1 MPNKRRREQLKSAR
15 AASLEVYKK
24 RRSEANSLPNSA
36 QLRVDDR
43 KLSTS
48 TADTTD
54 TEGESGTWLWNE
66 SANETDS
73 DTEDEENGNH
83 EKKLEGNESRTEE
96 AVSSEVHKVEIK
108 WSREGQDKLRGGYGK
123 VSKRTQMR
131 HQKSAR
137 EFLQN
142 IRYLGI
148 MATKSRP
155 GHEFNS

>member
-15 AASLEVYKK
+15 AASLEGFKK

-43 KLSTS
+43 KLS

-73 DTEDEENGNH
+73 DTEEGENGNH
-83 EKKLEGNESRTEE
+83 EK
-96 AVSSEVHKVEIK
+96 I
-108 WSREGQDKLRGGYGK
+108 
-123 VSKRTQMR
+123 
-131 HQKSAR
+131 
-137 EFLQN
+137 
-142 IRYLGI
+142 
-148 MATKSRP
+148 
-155 GHEFNS
+155 

>member
-15 AASLEVYKK
+15 AASLEVFKK

-43 KLSTS
+43 KLS

-73 DTEDEENGNH
+73 DTEEGENGNH
-83 EKKLEGNESRTEE
+83 EKDLEGNESKIEE

-123 VSKRTQMR
+123 GSKRTQMR
-131 HQKSAR
+131 HKKSAR
-137 EFLQN
+137 ELRKRSPKHTIF
-142 IRYLGI
+142 
-148 MATKSRP
+148 
-155 GHEFNS
+155 GHYGNEVKNWA